1 MFSVVFPGQGSQF
14 VGMTKELYSEFNYVR
29 ELFQQA
35 DDALGFSLSKIIL
48 EGPKE
53 QLDLTE
59 NTQPA
64 IFLVGYSI
72 FQLLKKEFKID
83 LNKANFFAGHSLGEY
98 TALVCSNALSIEDAS
113 KLLFQRGKL
122 MQEAVPLN
130 KGGMIAVLNMTLNGV
145 LLANI

>member
-53 QLDLTE
+53 KLDETE
-59 NTQPA
+59 NTQPS
-64 IFLVGYSI
+64 IFLASQSI
-72 FQLLKKEFKID
+72 YQIIK
-83 LNKANFFAGHSLGEY
+83 S
-98 TALVCSNALSIEDAS
+98 
-113 KLLFQRGKL
+113 
-122 MQEAVPLN
+122 
-130 KGGMIAVLNMTLNGV
+130 
-145 LLANI
+145 